1 MVAMVRFFDF
11 FFNRNGPSAIP
22 EVENTTPHSDRAIF
36 DSVCNILK
44 QALYEELAALQAKI
58 KTLELIQ
65 QTDPLS
71 PKIED
76 AWKNIR
82 QKADNDASAAAEL
95 LIEMQ
100 NLLHIGRSSKLW

>member
-1 MVAMVRFFDF
+1 MVRFFDLF
-11 FFNRNGPSAIP
+11 SVRRDDQNAIHGTGNP
-22 EVENTTPHSDRAIF
+22 APDSDRAIF
-36 DSVCNILK
+36 DSVCSILK
-44 QALYEELAALQAKI
+44 QALYEELATLQAKI

-71 PKIED
+71 PQIED

>member
-1 MVAMVRFFDF
+1 MVRFFDF
-11 FFNRNGPSAIP
+11 FSVRRDEASATQKSGKP
-22 EVENTTPHSDRAIF
+22 APHSDRDIF
-36 DSVCNILK
+36 DSVCSILK

-65 QTDPLS
+65 QTDPLA

-76 AWKNIR
+76 AWQDIR
-82 QKADNDASAAAEL
+82 HKAGDDVSAAAEL

>member
-1 MVAMVRFFDF
+1 MVRFFDF
-11 FFNRNGPSAIP
+11 FSFNKKNGPGTIHEP
-22 EVENTTPHSDRAIF
+22 LKFVPRSDNAIF
-36 DSVCNILK
+36 DSVCSILK

-65 QTDPLS
+65 QTDPLP

-76 AWKNIR
+76 AWKVIR
-82 QKADNDASAAAEL
+82 QIADDDASAAAEL
-95 LIEMQ
+95 LIELQ